1 MKQEQLQTLQPI
13 LFERFVRILQNER
26 LAHAYLFSGAFAS
39 LDMALFLSQ
48 AIFCQESENHLP
60 CGQCR
65 NCRLVAQQEFPDLT
79 IIAPQGNVIKT
90 DTVRELV
97 KDFSQSGFESNK
109 QVFIIRDA
117 DKMHTNAANS
127 LLKAIEEPES
137 DIHIFLLTN
146 QEEAVLST
154 IKSRTQLVSFPK
166 NLPYLENFLE
176 EKGLLKNQARLIAQ
190 LVGSLEEA
198 EEVAENKSFLDA
210 LSASRKMIDSLFTSK
225 EKAYLQV
232 SSLVA
237 VAGEKAEQ
245 GRIFD
250 VLTILLAEKLENK
263 VGQVYLESLLQARRM
278 WLNNVS
284 FQNALEYWVLTTGKK

>member
-1 MKQEQLQTLQPI
+1 MKQEQLQTLQPV

-26 LAHAYLFSGAFAS
+26 LAHAYLFSGSFAS
-39 LDMALFLSQ
+39 FDMALFLSQ
-48 AIFCQESENHLP
+48 AIFCQEAENHLP

-117 DKMHTNAANS
+117 DKMHANAANS

-232 SSLVA
+232 SSLAA

-263 VGQVYLESLLQARRM
+263 MGQVYLENLLQARRM